1 MSKVAVVSGR
11 YYAMDRDNRWERVKL
26 AYDAIANGIG
36 NNFKTVQ
43 KAIETSYE
51 AQEFDEFVKPVVI
64 TNAEDEPIAKVAA
77 VEWVKELWRLNK
89 ETNNNL
95 LDFLTTAESMYTEI
109 ANNLNVESQYQQQ

>member
-1 MSKVAVVSGR
+1 MIDLNRELSMAQNAVL
-11 YYAMDRDNRWERVKL
+11 L
-26 AYDAIANGIG
+26 AY
-36 NNFKTVQ
+36 KT
-43 KAIETSYE
+43 Y
-51 AQEFDEFVKPVVI
+51 
-64 TNAEDEPIAKVAA
+64 NEPIAKVAA